1 MELIIDV
8 RNHFYGTLLALSGIQ
23 LTVSS
28 GGVVAII
35 GPSGCG
41 KSTLLGIVG
50 GLLKPTDGLVSS
62 RGTVPDGCLNP
73 LTYVFQDFSLLPWM
87 TVSQNIS
94 FVLDHHSLSTVEQQ
108 RRVADVIKQMDLSDF
123 AHAFPRQLS
132 GGMRQRV
139 GIARALVVRPAV
151 LLMDE
156 PFSALDA
163 QTRDLMIQ
171 DFLDLWVRERITTLY
186 VTHNIDEAV
195 RLADQVVVLSRRPG
209 RIKAVVP
216 IEIPQQ
222 RRQEI
227 EFAPNLSRLRDEL
240 WSLIRDEA
248 ITANREF
255 AHD

>member
-1 MELIIDV
+1 
-8 RNHFYGTLLALSGIQ
+8 
-23 LTVSS
+23 
-28 GGVVAII
+28 
-35 GPSGCG
+35 
-41 KSTLLGIVG
+41 
-50 GLLKPTDGLVSS
+50 
-62 RGTVPDGCLNP
+62 
-73 LTYVFQDFSLLPWM
+73 
-87 TVSQNIS
+87 
-94 FVLDHHSLSTVEQQ
+94 
-108 RRVADVIKQMDLSDF
+108 
-123 AHAFPRQLS
+123 
-132 GGMRQRV
+132 V

-171 DFLDLWVRERITTLY
+171 DFLDLWVRERVTTLY

-222 RRQEI
+222 RRHEV
-227 EFAPNLSRLRDEL
+227 EFAPNLSRMRDEL